1 MKKVLAIVIVLA
13 LLILQ
18 VPSVAFAANDVERII
33 LDMKNKITDDEDRD
47 VLLGK
52 IWDYTVAE
60 LNDDLLVTPDYIL
73 GLIKEDEDPII
84 ENLWDTY
91 IYDDLSSGNSNDTK
105 ISEATLKA
113 IIEEMLDNKSV
124 IIGIHNIYGDF
135 FTAPYIRTALGVPGD
150 ATESVVLRKLVK
162 ISGRILT
169 YSGNAFGKYP
179 GAGSALASKL
189 TLPEGISSSAV
200 AGLFDEELGLL
211 AGKINTYVNTNAYIS
226 KDNVIALLNLY
237 NMYGTPSTP
246 NDPTSPTPSSGTPST
261 TTPTVDKN
269 TVAVKPT
276 LGSDGTAS
284 AKIPADSLSKAFANA
299 PAAADGTKTVTIKL
313 EAVPNA
319 KAYAPELP
327 AANLSAAD
335 NKQKIVV
342 ETPLGNLN
350 LPGNM
355 FKAADLGVAKDVKV
369 SIGVTD
375 ASGVKDETLK
385 AEIGTRPVIELGV
398 TVGGVAKAWDNPD
411 APVTVSVKYT
421 PTADELKSSDFI
433 TIYYIDG
440 AGNVTKVPNARYDA
454 ATGTVVFSTTH
465 FSKYAVAFVHNT
477 FSDLTKHAWA
487 KTFVEVLAS
496 KGILNGVSSTE
507 FAPQTI
513 ITRDEF
519 LAGIVRALGLSAKVD
534 SNFSDVTASSAYYNE
549 IGIAK
554 KLGITSGI
562 GSNKFGADTSITR
575 QDMIVLTE
583 NALKIAGKQGTAG
596 TDSDIAKFTDKEK
609 IRDNAKESIATA
621 IKNGIIVGDS
631 KLLNPTSNLTKAEA
645 AVVIYKVHKK

>member
-18 VPSVAFAANDVERII
+18 VPSMVFAANDVEEII
-33 LDMKNKITDDEDRD
+33 NDLNRTIQDPVMKAA
-47 VLLGK
+47 LLGK

-60 LNDDLLVTPDYIL
+60 LNDEDSVTSGDILDLIRRDSEVDGSIIQDLWKNYIDNNS
-73 GLIKEDEDPII
+73 I
-84 ENLWDTY
+84 
-91 IYDDLSSGNSNDTK
+91 SGDKK
-105 ISEATLKA
+105 ISEATLLA
-113 IIEEMLDNKSV
+113 IIDEMLTNKD
-124 IIGIHNIYGDF
+124 IIIDIHNTYGDIVS
-135 FTAPYIRTALGVPGD
+135 TTYIKTALGLP
-150 ATESVVLRKLVK
+150 ANASESAVLTKLVEK
-162 ISGRILT
+162 SGPILT
-169 YSGNAFGKYP
+169 YSGSSFGKYP
-179 GAGSALASKL
+179 NAGSTLVNKL
-189 TLPEGISSSAV
+189 LLTGVDAAV
-200 AGLFDEELGLL
+200 IAAYFDTQLDAL

-226 KDNVIALLNLY
+226 KDSVIALLDLY
-237 NMYGTPSTP
+237 DMYGIPSTP
-246 NDPTSPTPSSGTPST
+246 NEPTTPNSPSSGTPST

-355 FKAADLGVAKDVKV
+355 FKAADLGAAKDVKV

-375 ASGVKDETLK
+375 ASSVKDETLK

-421 PTADELKSSDFI
+421 PAADELKSSDFI

-477 FSDLTKHAWA
+477 FSDMTKHAWA

-562 GSNKFGADTSITR
+562 GSNKFGAGTSITR